1 MKFHTQNPWTRKPSI
16 MVNLT
21 EDEARAVADAISIL
35 AMADTL
41 SLPPGF
47 VERTKAATDLQI
59 LLLDAL
65 NTPKPNGL
73 GGPGRY

>member
-21 EDEARAVADAISIL
+21 EDEARAVVQAIARL
-35 AMADTL
+35 ASTPSHCLTPED
-41 SLPPGF
+41 
-47 VERTKAATDLQI
+47 TKAVMDLQ
-59 LLLDAL
+59 LLLSDAL
-65 NTPKPNGL
+65 TTPKPNGL

>member
-21 EDEARAVADAISIL
+21 EDEARAVARAISYL
-35 AMADTL
+35 A
-41 SLPPGF
+41 SLNTQGNL
-47 VERTKAATDLQI
+47 VIEQTQAATDLQV
-59 LLLDAL
+59 LLLEAL
-65 NTPKPNGL
+65 TTPKPNGL

>member
-16 MVNLT
+16 MINLT
-21 EDEARAVADAISIL
+21 EDEARAITLAISHLGL
-35 AMADTL
+35 ASGRPLD
-41 SLPPGF
+41 P
-47 VERTKAATDLQI
+47 EKIKAATDLQV